1 MIELTMNA
9 ARKNPK
15 PVSSD
20 ASPVWIVALLALVP
34 CLTAAVFGSQNS
46 NGPPCLVTTSRPA
59 LVFSEYLRDYGPA
72 PVEQQPTL
80 TPAPVFYLKNKGS
93 EKVKITGME
102 PSCGCL
108 APSISAMEIDPGAVE
123 KLTLPIRLS
132 NEPSGFREYTV
143 TVSYLDPKPHH
154 VTLAVKAVLPE
165 KTLIVEPRVLMV
177 MGAVKP
183 GHQHIVTVSDFRPE
197 SADKPMKVT
206 GVTGSSSLFTAELVE
221 QYNHEGANRT
231 SVSVQFRENAPEGR
245 HRGVINIATDDALFP
260 MIQVPVMVGDSKR
273 DPSDAVRVSP
283 ETGRIVLN
291 TAAPAESVGMSIAFD
306 LPSRWKVTHCDTFPP
321 DIIAKYESAPGTVA
335 DHQTVNV
342 QLSITEL
349 PARGIEQAVL
359 TLNATDGDAP
369 EMVTV
374 PITLIWK

>member
-1 MIELTMNA
+1 MIATTMNA

-20 ASPVWIVALLALVP
+20 ASSVWIVALLALVP

-46 NGPPCLVTTSRPA
+46 NGPPCLLTTSRPA
-59 LVFSEYLRDYGPA
+59 LVFSEYLIDYGPA
-72 PVEQQPTL
+72 SVPQQPTL
-80 TPAPVFYLKNKGS
+80 TPEFYFRNNGS
-93 EKVKITGME
+93 EKVQITGME
-102 PSCGCL
+102 ASCGCL
-108 APSISAMEIDPGAVE
+108 APSISTKEIDPGAIE

-143 TVSYLDPKPHH
+143 TVSYTDPEPRR
-154 VTLAVKAVLPE
+154 VTLSVKAVLPE
-165 KTLIVEPRVLMV
+165 KSLIIEPRVLMV
-177 MGAVKP
+177 MGKVNA
-183 GHQHIVTVSDFRPE
+183 GQQHIVIVSDFRPE

-206 GVTGSSSLFTAELVE
+206 GVSGSSSLFTAELVG
-221 QYNHEGANRT
+221 QFNQEGASRT
-231 SVSVQFRENAPEGR
+231 SVSVHFRENAPEGR
-245 HRGVINIATDDALFP
+245 HRGVINVATDDAQFP
-260 MIQVPVMVGDSKR
+260 MIQIPVMVGDSKR

-291 TAAPAESVGMSIAFD
+291 TSAPEESVGMAIAFD

-321 DIIAKYESAPGTVA
+321 EITAKYESVPGA
-335 DHQTVNV
+335 IPDHQTVNV

-349 PARGIEQAVL
+349 PARGIEQAIL

>member
-1 MIELTMNA
+1 MNA
-9 ARKNPK
+9 AQKTPK
-15 PVSSD
+15 PVASN
-20 ASPVWIVALLALVP
+20 ASPVWIVALLALIP

-46 NGPPCLVTTSRPA
+46 NGPPCLVTTSRPS
-59 LVFSEYLRDYGPA
+59 LVFSEYLADYGPA
-72 PVEQQPTL
+72 AVPQQPTL
-80 TPAPVFYLKNKGS
+80 TPVFYLRNNGS
-93 EKVKITGME
+93 EKVQITGMD

-108 APSISAMEIDPGAVE
+108 APNISAKEIDPGAIE

-132 NEPSGFREYTV
+132 NEPSGLREYTV
-143 TVSYLDPKPHH
+143 TVFYSDPEPRA

-165 KTLIVEPRVLMV
+165 KSLIIEPRVLMV
-177 MGAVKP
+177 MGAVSA
-183 GHQHIVTVSDFRPE
+183 GQQHIVNVSDFRPE
-197 SADKPMKVT
+197 YADKPMKVT
-206 GVTGSSSLFTAELVE
+206 SVMGSSSLFTAELVG
-221 QYNHEGANRT
+221 QFNHEGASRT
-231 SVSVQFRENAPEGR
+231 SVSVHFRENAPEGR
-245 HRGVINIATDDALFP
+245 HRGVINIATDDSQFP
-260 MIQVPVMVGDSKR
+260 MVQVPVMVGDSKR

-291 TAAPAESVGMSIAFD
+291 TASPEESAGMKITFD

-321 DIIAKYESAPGTVA
+321 DIVAKYESVPGTVP

-342 QLSITEL
+342 QLSISEL
-349 PARGIEQAVL
+349 PARGIEQAIL

>member
-1 MIELTMNA
+1 MNA
-9 ARKNPK
+9 AQRNPK
-15 PVSSD
+15 LAASD
-20 ASPVWIVALLALVP
+20 GSRVWIVALLAFVP

-59 LVFSEYLRDYGPA
+59 LVFSEYLADYGLA
-72 PVEQQPTL
+72 PVPQQPTL
-80 TPAPVFYLKNKGS
+80 TPVFYFRNNGS
-93 EKVKITGME
+93 QKVQITGME

-108 APSISAMEIDPGAVE
+108 APSISAKEIDPGAIE

-143 TVSYLDPKPHH
+143 TVSYFDPKPRR
-154 VTLAVKAVLPE
+154 VTLSVKAVLPE
-165 KTLIVEPRVLMV
+165 KSLIIEPRVLMI
-177 MGAVKP
+177 MGAVKA
-183 GHQHIVTVSDFRPE
+183 GQQHIVTVSDFRPE
-197 SADKPMKVT
+197 SVDKPMKVT
-206 GVTGSSSLFTAELVE
+206 GVTGSSSLFTAELVG
-221 QYNHEGANRT
+221 QFNREGASRT

-245 HRGVINIATDDALFP
+245 HRGVIDIATDDAQFP

-291 TAAPAESVGMSIAFD
+291 SAAPEESAGTMIAFD

-321 DIIAKYESAPGTVA
+321 DIVAKYESVPGTVP

-342 QLSITEL
+342 QLSISEL
-349 PARGIEQAVL
+349 PARGIEQAIL

>member
-1 MIELTMNA
+1 MNA
-9 ARKNPK
+9 ARKNLK
-15 PVSSD
+15 PV
-20 ASPVWIVALLALVP
+20 ASEVSPAWIIALLAVVP

-46 NGPPCLVTTSRPA
+46 NGPACLVTTSRPA
-59 LVFSEYLRDYGPA
+59 LVFSEYLVDFGPA
-72 PVEQQPTL
+72 PVPQQPTL
-80 TPAPVFYLKNKGS
+80 TPVFYFRNNGS
-93 EKVKITGME
+93 GKVQITGME

-108 APSISAMEIDPGAVE
+108 APSISAKKIEPGAIE
-123 KLTLPIRLS
+123 KLTLPVRLS

-143 TVSYLDPKPHH
+143 TVYYSDPKPRG
-154 VTLAVKAVLPE
+154 VTLTVKAVLPE
-165 KTLIVEPRVLMV
+165 KSLIIEPRSLMV
-177 MGAVKP
+177 MGSVSA
-183 GHQHIVTVSDFRPE
+183 GQQHIVNVSDFRPE

-206 GVTGSSSLFTAELVE
+206 GVTGSSSLFTAELVG
-221 QYNHEGANRT
+221 QFNHEGASRT
-231 SVSVQFRENAPEGR
+231 SISVHFSEDAPEGR

-260 MIQVPVMVGDSKR
+260 MIQVPVTVGDSKR
-273 DPSDAVRVSP
+273 DPSDDVRVSP
-283 ETGRIVLN
+283 EAGRIVLN
-291 TAAPAESVGMSIAFD
+291 TSAPRESVGMTIAFD

-321 DIIAKYESAPGTVA
+321 DIIAKYESVPGTVP

-349 PARGIEQAVL
+349 PARGIERAIL

>member
-1 MIELTMNA
+1 MTMNA
-9 ARKNPK
+9 ARKK
-15 PVSSD
+15 PEPAASDSS
-20 ASPVWIVALLALVP
+20 SVWIVALLALIP

-46 NGPPCLVTTSRPA
+46 NGPACLVTTIRPA
-59 LVFSEYLRDYGPA
+59 LVFSEYLADYGPA
-72 PVEQQPTL
+72 PVPQQPTL
-80 TPAPVFYLKNKGS
+80 TPVFELKNKGS
-93 EKVKITGME
+93 EKVKITGMK

-108 APSISAMEIDPGAVE
+108 NPSISAMEIDPGAVE
-123 KLTLPIRLS
+123 KLTLPVRLS

-143 TVSYLDPKPHH
+143 TVSYLDPHPRH

-165 KTLIVEPRVLMV
+165 KTLIVEPRLLMV
-177 MGAVKP
+177 MGAVKAGQP
-183 GHQHIVTVSDFRPE
+183 HIVTISDFRPE

-206 GVTGSSSLFTAELVE
+206 GVTGSSTLFTAELVG
-221 QYNHEGANRT
+221 QYNHEGASRT
-231 SVSVQFRENAPEGR
+231 SISVQFRENAPEGR

-273 DPSDAVRVSP
+273 DPSDEIRVSP

-291 TAAPAESVGMSIAFD
+291 SATPSESIGMTIAFEV
-306 LPSRWKVTHCDTFPP
+306 PNRWKVTHCDTFPP
-321 DIIAKYESAPGTVA
+321 DIMAKYESVPGTVP
-335 DHQTVNV
+335 DRQTVVV
-342 QLSITEL
+342 QLSLTEL

>member
-1 MIELTMNA
+1 MNA
-9 ARKNPK
+9 AQKKRRI
-15 PVSSD
+15 VASG

-59 LVFSEYLRDYGPA
+59 LVFSEYLADYGPA
-72 PVEQQPTL
+72 PVPQQPTL
-80 TPAPVFYLKNKGS
+80 TPVFYLRNNGS
-93 EKVKITGME
+93 EKVQITGME

-108 APSISAMEIDPGAVE
+108 APNISANEIDPGAIE

-143 TVSYLDPKPHH
+143 TVSYLDPKPRH

-165 KTLIVEPRVLMV
+165 KSLIVEPRVLMV
-177 MGAVKP
+177 MGAVSA
-183 GHQHIVTVSDFRPE
+183 GQQHIVTVSDFRPK

-206 GVTGSSSLFTAELVE
+206 GVSGSSSLFTAELVG
-221 QYNHEGANRT
+221 QFNREGASRT

-245 HRGVINIATDDALFP
+245 HRGVINIATDDAEFP

-291 TAAPAESVGMSIAFD
+291 TSAPEESVGMVIAFD

-321 DIIAKYESAPGTVA
+321 DIVAKYESVPGTVP

-342 QLSITEL
+342 QLSISEL

-359 TLNATDGDAP
+359 TVNATDGDAR

-374 PITLIWK
+374 PINLIWK

>member
-1 MIELTMNA
+1 MIDFTMNA
-9 ARKNPK
+9 ARKKTK
-15 PVSSD
+15 PASSD
-20 ASPVWIVALLALVP
+20 ASSVWIVALLTVVP
-34 CLTAAVFGSQNS
+34 CLTAVVFGSQNS

-59 LVFSEYLRDYGPA
+59 LVFSEYLADYGPA
-72 PVEQQPTL
+72 PVPQQPTL
-80 TPAPVFYLKNKGS
+80 TPEFYFRNDGS
-93 EKVKITGME
+93 EKVQITGME

-108 APSISAMEIDPGAVE
+108 APSISAQEIAPGTIE

-143 TVSYLDPKPHH
+143 TVSYTDPEPRR
-154 VTLAVKAVLPE
+154 VTLSVKAVLPE
-165 KTLIVEPRVLMV
+165 KSLIIEPRVLMV
-177 MGAVKP
+177 MGAVSA
-183 GHQHIVTVSDFRPE
+183 GQQQIVTISDFRPE
-197 SADKPMKVT
+197 SAAKPMKVT
-206 GVTGSSSLFTAELVE
+206 GVSGSSSLFTAELAR
-221 QYNHEGANRT
+221 QFSREGASCT

-245 HRGVINIATDDALFP
+245 HRGVITIATDDSQFP

-291 TAAPAESVGMSIAFD
+291 TAAPEESVGMTIAFD
-306 LPSRWKVTHCDTFPP
+306 LPSRWKVTHCDTFPSE
-321 DIIAKYESAPGTVA
+321 IVARYESVSGTVP

-349 PARGIEQAVL
+349 PVRGIEQAIL

-369 EMVTV
+369 EIVTV

>member
-1 MIELTMNA
+1 MNA
-9 ARKNPK
+9 ARKNSNPG
-15 PVSSD
+15 SSD
-20 ASPVWIVALLALVP
+20 ASSVWIVALLAVVP

-72 PVEQQPTL
+72 PVPQQPTL
-80 TPAPVFYLKNKGS
+80 RPEFYFRNNGS
-93 EKVKITGME
+93 EKVQITGME
-102 PSCGCL
+102 ASCGCL
-108 APSISAMEIDPGAVE
+108 APSISTKEIDPGAIE

-143 TVSYLDPKPHH
+143 VVSYTDPEPRR
-154 VTLAVKAVLPE
+154 VTLSVKAVLPE
-165 KTLIVEPRVLMV
+165 KSLIIEPRVLMV
-177 MGAVKP
+177 MGKVNA
-183 GHQHIVTVSDFRPE
+183 GQQHIVTVSDFRPE

-206 GVTGSSSLFTAELVE
+206 EVAGSSSLFTAELVP
-221 QYNHEGANRT
+221 QFNPEGASRT
-231 SVSVQFRENAPEGR
+231 SVAVHFRENAPEGR
-245 HRGVINIATDDALFP
+245 HRGVINIATEDAQFP

-291 TAAPAESVGMSIAFD
+291 TSAPEESVGMTIAFD

-321 DIIAKYESAPGTVA
+321 DIVAKYESVPGSIP

-349 PARGIEQAVL
+349 PARGIEQAIL